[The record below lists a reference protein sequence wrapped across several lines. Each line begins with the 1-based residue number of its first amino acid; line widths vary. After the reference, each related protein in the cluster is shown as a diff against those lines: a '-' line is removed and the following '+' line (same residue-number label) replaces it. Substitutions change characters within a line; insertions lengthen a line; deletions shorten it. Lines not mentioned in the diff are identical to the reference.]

1 MEAAK
6 AYTKEERE
14 YHVQHWRASG
24 KSQKAY
30 SVEAGIPV
38 LSLHYWIYGKKKKVR
53 QKRGIPA
60 FVPLEVKEDQL
71 PHLDI
76 TLELPRGIRIIL
88 QGQVSAEYI
97 KSLLG

>member
-1 MEAAK
+1 MEAVK

-14 YHVQHWRASG
+14 YHVQQWRDSG
-24 KSQKAY
+24 KSQKSY
-30 SVEAGIPV
+30 SREAGIPV
-38 LSLHYWIYGKKKKVR
+38 LSLHYWIYGKKKKAR

-60 FVPLEVKEDQL
+60 FVPLQVKEDEA
-71 PHLDI
+71 PHLEI

>member
-1 MEAAK
+1 MEGYK
-6 AYTKEERE
+6 EYTKEERE
-14 YHVQHWRASG
+14 YHVQQWRVSG

-30 SVEAGIPV
+30 SQEAGIPV
-38 LSLHYWIYGKKKKVR
+38 LSLHYWIYGKKKKAR
-53 QKRGIPA
+53 QKSVIPA
-60 FVPLEVKEDQL
+60 FVPLQVKEDQT

-88 QGQVSAEYI
+88 QGQISAEYI

>member
-1 MEAAK
+1 MEAVK

-14 YHVQHWRASG
+14 YHVQQWRDSG

-30 SVEAGIPV
+30 SIEAGIPV
-38 LSLHYWIYGKKKKVR
+38 LSLHYWIYGKKKKTR
-53 QKRGIPA
+53 EKRGIPA
-60 FVPLEVKEDQL
+60 FVPLQVREDQP

-97 KSLLG
+97 KSLLA